1 MIEVI
6 QEVRG
11 AYTYVVSSYLN
22 IIKVGNEV
30 LNADVTTE
38 ITAQETIINDYIY
51 FTTQSNTTMERI
63 ETINQ

>member
-11 AYTYVVSSYLN
+11 AYTYVESSYTN

-30 LNADVTTE
+30 LNANVTDE
-38 ITAQETIINDYIY
+38 ITAQESIINNRGR
-51 FTTQSNTTMERI
+51 F
-63 ETINQ
+63 

>member
-1 MIEVI
+1 MIEVY

-11 AYTYVVSSYLN
+11 DYTYVESSYSN

-38 ITAQETIINDYIY
+38 ITAQETIINDYI
-51 FTTQSNTTMERI
+51 
-63 ETINQ
+63 

>member
-1 MIEVI
+1 MIEVY

-11 AYTYVVSSYLN
+11 TYTYVESSYLN

-38 ITAQETIINDYIY
+38 IIAQETIINDYI
-51 FTTQSNTTMERI
+51 
-63 ETINQ
+63 

>member
-38 ITAQETIINDYIY
+38 ITAQETIINDYI
-51 FTTQSNTTMERI
+51 
-63 ETINQ
+63 

>member
-11 AYTYVVSSYLN
+11 SYTYIESSYLN

-30 LNADVTTE
+30 LNSNVTEE
-38 ITAQETIINDYIY
+38 ITIQENIINNYI
-51 FTTQSNTTMERI
+51 
-63 ETINQ
+63 

>member
-11 AYTYVVSSYLN
+11 AYTYVESSYLN

-30 LNADVTTE
+30 LNADVTAE
-38 ITAQETIINDYIY
+38 ITAQETIINNYI
-51 FTTQSNTTMERI
+51 
-63 ETINQ
+63 

>member
-11 AYTYVVSSYLN
+11 AYTYVESSYSN

-30 LNADVTTE
+30 LNADVSEE
-38 ITAQETIINDYIY
+38 IAIQDTIINDYI
-51 FTTQSNTTMERI
+51 
-63 ETINQ
+63 

>member
-11 AYTYVVSSYLN
+11 SYTYVESSYLN

-30 LNADVTTE
+30 LNADVATE
-38 ITAQETIINDYIY
+38 ITAQETIINDYI
-51 FTTQSNTTMERI
+51 
-63 ETINQ
+63 

>member
-11 AYTYVVSSYLN
+11 SYTYVESSYSN

-30 LNADVTTE
+30 LNADVSTE
-38 ITAQETIINDYIY
+38 ITTQETIINDYIA
-51 FTTQSNTTMERI
+51 SL
-63 ETINQ
+63 

>member
-1 MIEVI
+1 MITVF

-11 AYTYVVSSYLN
+11 AYTYVESSYLN

-38 ITAQETIINDYIY
+38 ITAQETIINDYI
-51 FTTQSNTTMERI
+51 
-63 ETINQ
+63 

>member
-11 AYTYVVSSYLN
+11 TYTYVESSYST

-30 LNADVTTE
+30 LNADVSTE
-38 ITAQETIINDYIY
+38 ITAQETIINDYIA
-51 FTTQSNTTMERI
+51 SL
-63 ETINQ
+63 

>member
-11 AYTYVVSSYLN
+11 AYTYVESSYLN
-22 IIKVGNEV
+22 LIKIGNEV

-38 ITAQETIINDYIY
+38 ITAQENIINDYIA
-51 FTTQSNTTMERI
+51 SL
-63 ETINQ
+63 